1 MDTTYKCVPK
11 TIDNFKL
18 MVISG
23 YDFNNKKRIMLF
35 YINHERKRVYIL

>member
-11 TIDNFKL
+11 SLYNFKL

-23 YDFNNKKRIMLF
+23 YDFNNKNNNYVVL
-35 YINHERKRVYIL
+35 Y